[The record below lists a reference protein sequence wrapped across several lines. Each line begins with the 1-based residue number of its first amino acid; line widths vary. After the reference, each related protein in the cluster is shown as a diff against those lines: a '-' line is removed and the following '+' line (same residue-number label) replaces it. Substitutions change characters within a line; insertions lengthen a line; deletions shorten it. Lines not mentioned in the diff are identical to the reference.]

1 MIQHTEAERLLEI
14 IANATRSGTVLTYT
28 RVAEA
33 LGRPADN
40 ARMVAQVCDLLDA
53 AAALAGLPLLALTAV
68 KEKGGMLNRKAW
80 AESPYRDA
88 IFERSA
94 RHKFTIQEYGAIVRA
109 LAELEGMGNKRA
121 WKHVRSLFPPG
132 KFGRSLAGLTLKTP
146 APLDAIDDLGSDT
159 PSRVKGLITS
169 YARDP
174 NVRRAVM
181 QRAGGTC
188 EYCGELGFVS
198 LNGER
203 YLECHHIIAL
213 ANDGADRMTNVIA
226 LCADDHRKA
235 HYSEQRSSIEKEMI
249 DIVKA
254 AESRLISRTVPS
266 PKPQKTP

>member
-1 MIQHTEAERLLEI
+1 MKRGATVMIQHREAERLLQI
-14 IANATRSGTVLTYT
+14 IASAARSGTLLTYT
-28 RVAEA
+28 SVAEA

-53 AAALAGLPLLALTAV
+53 AAALAGLPLLALTSV
-68 KEKGGMLNRKAW
+68 KEKDGMLNRKAW

-94 RHKFTIQEYGAIVRA
+94 RHKFTIQEYESIVRA

-121 WKHVRSLFPPG
+121 WKHVKGLFSPG
-132 KFGRSLAGLTLKTP
+132 RFDRFLAGRDRQTQI
-146 APLDAIDDLGSDT
+146 PLDAIDDLGSDA
-159 PSRVKGLITS
+159 PPRVKGFTTS

-181 QRAGGTC
+181 QRANGRC
-188 EYCGELGFVS
+188 EYCAEFGFVS

-213 ANDGADRMTNVIA
+213 ANDGSDRMTNVIA

-235 HYSEQRSSIEKEMI
+235 HYSEQRSSIEQEMI

-254 AESRLISRTVPS
+254 AESR
-266 PKPQKTP
+266 